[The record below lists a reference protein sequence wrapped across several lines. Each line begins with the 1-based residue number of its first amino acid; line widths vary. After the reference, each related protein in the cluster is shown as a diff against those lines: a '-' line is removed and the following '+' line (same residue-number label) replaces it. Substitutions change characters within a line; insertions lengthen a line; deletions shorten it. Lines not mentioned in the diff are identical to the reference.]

1 MKVLLIDNYD
11 SFTYNLVH
19 YLEEL
24 DCEVTVLRND
34 SSALNELD
42 LSMFHGLVLSPGPGL
57 PENNGILMDIA
68 SKALGTIPLL
78 GVCLGMQALGILA
91 GSSLYNRN
99 GVMHGRTA
107 KLQKVA
113 NDGILLNGVKS
124 LTVGLYHSWAV
135 KTEGLGPQWKVC
147 AVALDDDAP
156 MVIENIAD
164 HAFGVQFHPESILT
178 NQGKLMMKNWV
189 DYVRNIKAY
198 YTNC

>member
-178 NQGKLMMKNWV
+178 NEGKLMMKNWV
-189 DYVRNIKAY
+189 DYVKNIKAY
-198 YTNC
+198 

>member
-34 SSALNELD
+34 SSVLNELD

-156 MVIENIAD
+156 MVIENITD

-198 YTNC
+198 

>member
-178 NQGKLMMKNWV
+178 NEGKLMMKNWV

-198 YTNC
+198 

>member
-198 YTNC
+198 

>member
-34 SSALNELD
+34 SSVLNELD

-135 KTEGLGPQWKVC
+135 KTEGLGPPWKVC

-198 YTNC
+198 

>member
-178 NQGKLMMKNWV
+178 DQGKLMMKNWV
-189 DYVRNIKAY
+189 DYVKNITTY
-198 YTNC
+198 

>member
-11 SFTYNLVH
+11 SFTFNLVH

-24 DCEVTVLRND
+24 DCEVTVFRND
-34 SSALNELD
+34 SSALDELD
-42 LSMFHGLVLSPGPGL
+42 LSMFQGLVLSPGPGL

-68 SKALGTIPLL
+68 SKAIGTIPLL

-178 NQGKLMMKNWV
+178 NEGKLMMKNWV
-189 DYVRNIKAY
+189 DYVKNIKAY
-198 YTNC
+198 

>member
-34 SSALNELD
+34 SSVLNELD

-189 DYVRNIKAY
+189 DYVKNIKAY
-198 YTNC
+198 

>member
-11 SFTYNLVH
+11 SFTFNLVH

-24 DCEVTVLRND
+24 DCEVTVFRND
-34 SSALNELD
+34 SSALDELD
-42 LSMFHGLVLSPGPGL
+42 LSMFQGLVLSPGPGL

-68 SKALGTIPLL
+68 SKAIGTIPLL

-178 NQGKLMMKNWV
+178 DQGKLMMKNWV
-189 DYVRNIKAY
+189 DYVKNITTY
-198 YTNC
+198 

>member
-1 MKVLLIDNYD
+1 FAIMKVLLIDNYD

-198 YTNC
+198 

>member
-24 DCEVTVLRND
+24 DCEVTVFRND
-34 SSALNELD
+34 SSALDELD

-178 NQGKLMMKNWV
+178 DQGKLMMKNWV

-198 YTNC
+198 

>member
-11 SFTYNLVH
+11 SFTFNLVH

-24 DCEVTVLRND
+24 DCEVTVFRND
-34 SSALNELD
+34 SSALDELD

-178 NQGKLMMKNWV
+178 NEGKLMMKNWV
-189 DYVRNIKAY
+189 DYVKNIKAY
-198 YTNC
+198 

>member
-189 DYVRNIKAY
+189 DYVKNITTY
-198 YTNC
+198 

>member
-34 SSALNELD
+34 SSVLNELD

-91 GSSLYNRN
+91 GSSLYNMN

-198 YTNC
+198 

>member
-11 SFTYNLVH
+11 SFTFNLVH

-24 DCEVTVLRND
+24 DCEVTVFRND
-34 SSALNELD
+34 SSALDELD
-42 LSMFHGLVLSPGPGL
+42 LSMFQGLVLSPGPGL

-178 NQGKLMMKNWV
+178 NEGKLMMKNWV
-189 DYVRNIKAY
+189 DYVKNIKAY
-198 YTNC
+198 

>member
-11 SFTYNLVH
+11 SFTFNLVH

-24 DCEVTVLRND
+24 DCEVTVFRND
-34 SSALNELD
+34 SSALDELD

-113 NDGILLNGVKS
+113 NDGILLHGVKS

-178 NQGKLMMKNWV
+178 DQGKLMMKNWV
-189 DYVRNIKAY
+189 DYVKNITTY
-198 YTNC
+198 

>member
-11 SFTYNLVH
+11 SFTFNLVH

-24 DCEVTVLRND
+24 DCEVTVFRND
-34 SSALNELD
+34 SSALDELD
-42 LSMFHGLVLSPGPGL
+42 LSMFQGLVLSPGPGL

-68 SKALGTIPLL
+68 SKAISTIPLL

-178 NQGKLMMKNWV
+178 NEGKLMMKNWV
-189 DYVRNIKAY
+189 DYVKNIKAY
-198 YTNC
+198 

>member
-178 NQGKLMMKNWV
+178 DQGKLMMKNWV

-198 YTNC
+198 

>member
-156 MVIENIAD
+156 MIIENIAD

-198 YTNC
+198 

>member
-11 SFTYNLVH
+11 SFTFNLVH

-24 DCEVTVLRND
+24 DCEVTVFRND
-34 SSALNELD
+34 SSALDELD
-42 LSMFHGLVLSPGPGL
+42 LSMFQGLVLSPGPGL

-68 SKALGTIPLL
+68 SKAISTIPLL

-178 NQGKLMMKNWV
+178 NEGKLMMKNWV

-198 YTNC
+198 

>member
-11 SFTYNLVH
+11 SFTFNLVH

-24 DCEVTVLRND
+24 DCEVTVFRND
-34 SSALNELD
+34 SSALDELD

-178 NQGKLMMKNWV
+178 DQGKLMMKNWV
-189 DYVRNIKAY
+189 DYVKNITTY
-198 YTNC
+198 

>member
-34 SSALNELD
+34 SSVLNELD

-178 NQGKLMMKNWV
+178 NEGKLMMKNWV
-189 DYVRNIKAY
+189 DYVKNIKAY
-198 YTNC
+198 

>member
-11 SFTYNLVH
+11 SFTFNLVH

-198 YTNC
+198 

>member
-178 NQGKLMMKNWV
+178 NQGKLMMRNWV

-198 YTNC
+198 

>member
-11 SFTYNLVH
+11 SFTFNLVH

-24 DCEVTVLRND
+24 DCEVTVFRND
-34 SSALNELD
+34 SSALDELD
-42 LSMFHGLVLSPGPGL
+42 LSMFQGLVLSPGPGL

-68 SKALGTIPLL
+68 SKAIGTIPLL

-178 NQGKLMMKNWV
+178 NEGKTHDEKLG
-189 DYVRNIKAY
+189 RLR
-198 YTNC
+198 

>member
-11 SFTYNLVH
+11 SFTFNLVH

-178 NQGKLMMKNWV
+178 NQGKLMMRNWV

-198 YTNC
+198 

>member
-11 SFTYNLVH
+11 SFTFNLVH

-24 DCEVTVLRND
+24 DCEVTVFRND
-34 SSALNELD
+34 SSALDELD
-42 LSMFHGLVLSPGPGL
+42 LSMFQGLVLSPGPGL
-57 PENNGILMDIA
+57 PEKNGILMDIA

-178 NQGKLMMKNWV
+178 NEGKLMMKNWV
-189 DYVRNIKAY
+189 DYVKNIKAY
-198 YTNC
+198 

>member
-11 SFTYNLVH
+11 SFTFNLVH

-24 DCEVTVLRND
+24 DCEVTVFRND
-34 SSALNELD
+34 SSALDELD
-42 LSMFHGLVLSPGPGL
+42 LSMFQGLVLSPGPGL

-198 YTNC
+198 

>member
-34 SSALNELD
+34 SSVLNELD

-198 YTNC
+198 